1 MTTARAVDRVPAGTP
16 PPGTNVGADILSQL
30 PTYPD
35 GNMMEAAAPHV
46 TLGIARFDRQHTGG
60 SFGDDGALVQRF
72 PVRTSGRRL

>member
-35 GNMMEAAAPHV
+35 GNMME
-46 TLGIARFDRQHTGG
+46 LLR
-60 SFGDDGALVQRF
+60 
-72 PVRTSGRRL
+72 RT